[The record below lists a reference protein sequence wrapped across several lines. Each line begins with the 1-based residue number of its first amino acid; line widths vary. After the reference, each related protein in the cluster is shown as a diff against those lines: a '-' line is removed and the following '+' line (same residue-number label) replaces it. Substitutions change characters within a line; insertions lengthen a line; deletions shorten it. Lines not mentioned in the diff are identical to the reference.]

1 MKQGE
6 LTKCQVLR
14 EIFLLNPPI
23 KIKVRIIPHFEDPYT
38 EVK

>member
-1 MKQGE
+1 MPG
-6 LTKCQVLR
+6 TYR